1 MVILRRAVKADWAL
15 SRKTKNET
23 GEQIEVLMPD
33 KNVQAWEYAVLITNS
48 GYVLDVFGQL
58 FGTGLTARTALTSS
72 RAIGDGAASQPR
84 ILSPA
89 GAVRA

>member
-48 GYVLDVFGQL
+48 GYVLDVFG
-58 FGTGLTARTALTSS
+58 
-72 RAIGDGAASQPR
+72 
-84 ILSPA
+84 
-89 GAVRA
+89 